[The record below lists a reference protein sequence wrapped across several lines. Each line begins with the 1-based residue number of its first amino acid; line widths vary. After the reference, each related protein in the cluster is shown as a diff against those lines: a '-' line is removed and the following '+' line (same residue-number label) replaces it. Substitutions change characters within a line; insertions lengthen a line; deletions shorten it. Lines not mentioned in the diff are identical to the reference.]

1 MSRNTVVKTTKI
13 RLGGTSTKEDSRV
26 TEIVREWNESE
37 PNGYR
42 FQPVSAG
49 NDLVVFS
56 EAQPYGKDDLE
67 SRKEAYD
74 EYFDT
79 RNGETISEDHK
90 EGTGD
95 PHAAANAAVNYDI
108 DRVYGDYSFLNFAVA
123 SSSNASEK
131 WKVYA
136 ASPSDA
142 WKESG

>member
-1 MSRNTVVKTTKI
+1 MTK
-13 RLGGTSTKEDSRV
+13 
-26 TEIVREWNESE
+26 IVREWNESE

-67 SRKEAYD
+67 SRKKAYD

-79 RNGETISEDHK
+79 RNGEIISENKKD
-90 EGTGD
+90 GTGD

-136 ASPSDA
+136 ASRPTHGRKTIRGSTA
-142 WKESG
+142 S

>member
-1 MSRNTVVKTTKI
+1 M
-13 RLGGTSTKEDSRV
+13 
-26 TEIVREWNESE
+26 
-37 PNGYR
+37 
-42 FQPVSAG
+42 
-49 NDLVVFS
+49 VFS

-74 EYFDT
+74 EQFDT

-123 SSSNASEK
+123 KFLECI
-131 WKVYA
+131 
-136 ASPSDA
+136 
-142 WKESG
+142 